1 MTLSAM
7 KIGLTTPNLRQ
18 QMVRLRVLQERL
30 QALCDAGEC
39 EADLHL
45 GIGQEAI
52 PVGVCAALGPED
64 VVLCHHRM
72 IGWAVSKGVPLE
84 PLVAELLGKETG
96 IAGGRA
102 GEMHLRAP
110 EYGLIHTFQLVGT
123 VIPVA
128 AGVAWGMKQRG
139 SKGIVVAVCGDAA
152 TANGQ
157 FHEGLNIAAVNRLP
171 LLVVVENNGVAGNVT
186 ANYYSPF
193 DLNSAVYER
202 ARAFDVEIDRVD
214 GNDVD
219 EVCSRVKYAMKR
231 IRETSKPFFFECATN
246 RLGRHKQGMGDLRSK
261 EEMARLWAQD
271 PLRDMTAEERQE
283 AETEV
288 SDLINRVQA

>member
-1 MTLSAM
+1 MTSEACVTLS
-7 KIGLTTPNLRQ
+7 LRQ

-30 QALCDAGEC
+30 QALCDTGEC

-96 IAGGRA
+96 IAGGMA

-110 EYGLIHTFQLVGT
+110 EYGLMHTFQLVGT

-128 AGVAWGMKQRG
+128 AGVAWAMKQRG

-157 FHEGLNIAAVNRLP
+157 FHEGLNIAAVNLLP
-171 LLVVVENNGVAGNVT
+171 LLVVVENNGVAGNVGWQNYMTCSHT
-186 ANYYSPF
+186 AIRMPPYGG
-193 DLNSAVYER
+193 DGR
-202 ARAFDVEIDRVD
+202 CVD
-214 GNDVD
+214 GNDVEGVRLQAD
-219 EVCSRVKYAMKR
+219 QLLER
-231 IRETSKPFFFECATN
+231 IRSTQTPGLLECHTQ